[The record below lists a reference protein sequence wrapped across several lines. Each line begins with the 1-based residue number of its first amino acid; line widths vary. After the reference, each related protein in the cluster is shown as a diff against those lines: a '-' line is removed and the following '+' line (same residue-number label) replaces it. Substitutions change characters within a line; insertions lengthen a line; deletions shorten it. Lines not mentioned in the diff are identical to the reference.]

1 MFRFNLIGTCS
12 SFILLSAALATPA
25 PAQWGG
31 SLTLSSQAR
40 LRGQPISDHRPVA
53 ELELVHDESS
63 GFYIGGSTALV
74 ATRDEGIKP
83 LSFRQYAGF
92 ARRLSS
98 ATALDVGIVHSGY
111 TDYSGIADGGSYT
124 EAYVGLT
131 GRHISGRLFLSP
143 GYFRKDAPT
152 LYAEVNGNLGLAP
165 NWSLFAHAGR
175 LTHLK
180 DQPDYVATYGS
191 ANATDWRIG
200 LRRRLGPVDLD
211 VAWTGYVRDRSMD
224 SPRYRKDG
232 ALLIALAFAF

>member
-1 MFRFNLIGTCS
+1 M
-12 SFILLSAALATPA
+12 
-25 PAQWGG
+25 
-31 SLTLSSQAR
+31 
-40 LRGQPISDHRPVA
+40 A

-63 GFYIGGSTALV
+63 GFYIGGSAALV

-124 EAYVGLT
+124 EAYIGLT
-131 GRHISGRLFLSP
+131 GRHVSGRLFLSP

-152 LYAEVNGNLGLAP
+152 LYAELDGNLDLAR

-180 DQPDYVATYGS
+180 NQPDYRTAYGGGD
-191 ANATDWRIG
+191 ATDWRVG
-200 LRRRLGPVDLD
+200 LRRRLGAVDFD
-211 VAWTGYVRDRSMD
+211 AAWTGYAQDRSVGG
-224 SPRYRKDG
+224 PRHRKDG